1 MAKSLKLLEGRP
13 QFSPFYVLGS
23 VLTDGIAGTPQPQ
36 SFTLTTP
43 DGMKIV
49 FKGSFTIAGGA
60 ITGGTVTGFDVFF
73 GSTKV
78 MKAGGQSID
87 YATVADAITDAKA
100 FNSGPFFE
108 LFTAYAKLKGSS
120 HDDVIHGSIGG
131 KIIGKDGNDYLSAGS
146 GKTKLGG
153 GKGDD
158 ILVGNGMSKMKGG
171 DGDDLFVF
179 YDSLPATADKIKDFD
194 VKHDVIA
201 LYPFAF
207 DNVPVGYLADAY
219 FHVGKAAKTGDHHVI
234 YDKKSGGLYWDED
247 GSGAIAQVKIATLDK
262 HLKMHADNIFV
273 ADFV

>member
-1 MAKSLKLLEGRP
+1 MAKSLSLLEGRP
-13 QFSPFYVLGS
+13 FFSPLNILGDI
-23 VLTDGIAGTPQPQ
+23 LRDGAAGTPQTDA
-36 SFTLTTP
+36 FTLTTP

-78 MKAGGQSID
+78 MKAGGFSIG
-87 YATVADAITDAKA
+87 YASIADAIADATGG
-100 FNSGPFFE
+100 NTTPFFE
-108 LFTAYAKLKGSS
+108 LFTANAKIKGSS
-120 HDDVIHGSIGG
+120 ADDFIFGFLGG
-131 KIIGKDGNDYLSAGS
+131 KLLGKDGNDYLAPGA
-146 GKTKLGG
+146 GKTKLDGG
-153 GKGDD
+153 DGDD
-158 ILVGNGMSKMKGG
+158 ILVGNGLSKLKGG
-171 DGDDLFVF
+171 DGDDMFVF
-179 YDSLPATADKIKDFD
+179 TNNLASGADKIKDFD
-194 VKHDVIA
+194 VKHDAIA

-207 DNVPVGYLADAY
+207 DNVPVGYLANAY
-219 FHVGKAAKTGDHHVI
+219 FHVGKAAKTADHHVI